1 MKRKHLYLLAAVV
14 FLLIIVSAVYL
25 LVLRK
30 NSAEYRVIK
39 PLNETIENTIMASA
53 VITPRVGA
61 YINVGSRISGTVM
74 KLSVKVGNYVQK
86 NQIIAVIDHRE
97 MDEMIR
103 QIEAQIQ
110 SKKLLIKQT
119 KKEKIMDI
127 DDIDSK
133 LKQSQNVLSYAK
145 SNFIRMKTLFE
156 KGFISK
162 DDFSKKKTDY
172 ENDIIEVKNNEKML
186 HNKIQYYNY
195 KLKSLKS
202 DLISLKAKLKQQLI
216 QRSYAFIRAP
226 ISGYIAEVNTQQGE
240 TVASS
245 FNTPTFVKII
255 DLNRLKCRALVDDSD
270 ISQVKVGDR
279 VYFIPDAYPL
289 KKISA
294 KVEKI
299 YPDGTVI
306 DGVTYYYVDCTI
318 LNNDVHLKPQMNVNA
333 YIITGIHRNT
343 IVLPAD
349 AVKFQ
354 GRNTYVFIKKKG
366 KIIRKRVKTGFE
378 NEGKIEILS
387 GITNKDNIVI
397 YE

>member
-1 MKRKHLYLLAAVV
+1 MKKRYIYLLAAVV
-14 FLLIIVSAVYL
+14 FLLIVSVVYL

-30 NSAEYRVIK
+30 HSTEYRLIK

-61 YINVGSRISGTVM
+61 YINVGSRISGTVT
-74 KLSVKVGNYVQK
+74 KLSVKVGDYVK
-86 NQIIAVIDHRE
+86 KDQIIAVIDHKE
-97 MDEMIR
+97 MDEVII
-103 QIEAQIQ
+103 QIKAQIQ

-119 KKEKIMDI
+119 KREKTIDI
-127 DDIDSK
+127 DDINSK
-133 LKQSQNVLSYAK
+133 LKQSQNVLSYSK
-145 SNFIRMKTLFE
+145 NNFMRMKILFK

-172 ENDIIEVKNNEKML
+172 DNNIIEVRNNERML
-186 HNKIQYYNY
+186 YNKISYYDY
-195 KLKSLKS
+195 KLRSLKS
-202 DLISLKAKLKQQLI
+202 DLIYLKAKLKQQLI
-216 QRSYAFIRAP
+216 QRSYAFIKAP

-255 DLNRLKCRALVDDSD
+255 NLNRLKCRALVDDSD
-270 ISQVKVGDR
+270 ISQVKISDK

-289 KKISA
+289 KKVKA
-294 KVEKI
+294 KVEKV
-299 YPDGTVI
+299 YPDGTII

-318 LNNDVHLKPQMNVNA
+318 LDNNLHLKPQMNVNA
-333 YIITGIHRNT
+333 YITTGVHKNAV
-343 IVLPAD
+343 VLPAD

-354 GRNTYVFIKKKG
+354 EKYSYVFIKKKG
-366 KIIRKRVKTGFE
+366 KIIKKRVKTGFE
-378 NEGKIEILS
+378 NKGKIEILS
-387 GITNKDNIVI
+387 GITNKYNVVI

>member
-127 DDIDSK
+127 DDINSK

-145 SNFIRMKTLFE
+145 SNFIRIKTLFE

-162 DDFSKKKTDY
+162 DDFFKKKADY
-172 ENDIIEVKNNEKML
+172 DNDIIEVKNNEKML
-186 HNKIQYYNY
+186 DNKIPYYNY
-195 KLKSLKS
+195 KLKSLEA
-202 DLISLKAKLKQQLI
+202 DLISLKAKLEQQLI
-216 QRSYAFIRAP
+216 QRSYAFIKAP

-245 FNTPTFVKII
+245 FNTPTFVKVV

-270 ISQVKVGDR
+270 ISQVKVGDK

-318 LNNDVHLKPQMNVNA
+318 LNNDVHLKPQMDVNA
-333 YIITGIHRNT
+333 YIITGIHKNAV
-343 IVLPAD
+343 VLPAD

-354 GRNTYVFIKKKG
+354 GRNTYVFIKKKR
-366 KIIRKRVKTGFE
+366 KIIRKKVKTGFE

>member
-1 MKRKHLYLLAAVV
+1 MKGKRLYLLVAVV
-14 FLLIIVSAVYL
+14 FLIMIFAVYFFAF
-25 LVLRK
+25 RK
-30 NSAEYRVIK
+30 HNVKYRVIK
-39 PLNETIENTIMASA
+39 PSNETIENTIMASGI
-53 VITPRVGA
+53 ITPRVGA

-74 KLSVKVGNYVQK
+74 KLNVKVGDYVQK

-97 MDEMIR
+97 MDEMIK
-103 QIEAQIQ
+103 QIKAQIQ

-119 KKEKIMDI
+119 KKEKIIDI
-127 DDIDSK
+127 DDINSK

-145 SNFIRMKTLFE
+145 GNFIRIKTLFE

-162 DDFSKKKTDY
+162 DDFFKKKADY
-172 ENDIIEVKNNEKML
+172 DNDIIEIKNDKKTL
-186 HNKIQYYNY
+186 HNKISYYDY
-195 KLKSLKS
+195 KLKSLRS
-202 DLISLKAKLKQQLI
+202 DLASLKAKLAQQLI
-216 QRSYAFIRAP
+216 QKSYAFIKAP
-226 ISGYIAEVNTQQGE
+226 ISGYIAEVNTQAGE

-255 DLNRLKCRALVDDSD
+255 DLNRMKCRVLVDDSD
-270 ISQVKVGDR
+270 ISQVKISDK

-318 LNNDVHLKPQMNVNA
+318 LNSDVHLKLQMNVNA
-333 YIITGIHRNT
+333 YITTGIHKNAV
-343 IVLPAD
+343 VLPSD

-354 GRNTYVFIKKKG
+354 EKNTYVFIKKKR
-366 KIIRKRVKTGFE
+366 KIIRKKVKTGFE

>member
-1 MKRKHLYLLAAVV
+1 MKRRYIYLLSAIA
-14 FLLIIVSAVYL
+14 FLLIVSAVYL

-30 NSAEYRVIK
+30 HSAEYRLIK

-74 KLSVKVGNYVQK
+74 NLSVKVGDYVK
-86 NQIIAVIDHRE
+86 KDQIIAVIDHRE
-97 MDEMIR
+97 MDEIIR

-119 KKEKIMDI
+119 KKGKVIDI
-127 DDIDSK
+127 DDINSK
-133 LKQSQNVLSYAK
+133 LKQSQNVLSYSK
-145 SNFIRMKTLFE
+145 SNFMRMKTLFE

-162 DDFSKKKTDY
+162 DDFSKKKTNYD
-172 ENDIIEVKNNEKML
+172 NDIIEVRNNEKIL
-186 HNKIQYYNY
+186 HNKILYYDY
-195 KLKSLKS
+195 ELKSLKS
-202 DLISLKAKLKQQLI
+202 DLIYLKAKLEQQLI
-216 QRSYAFIRAP
+216 QRSYAFIKAP

-255 DLNRLKCRALVDDSD
+255 NLNSLKCRALVDDSD
-270 ISQVKVGDR
+270 ISQVKISDK

-289 KKISA
+289 KKIKA

-299 YPDGTVI
+299 YPDGTII

-318 LNNDVHLKPQMNVNA
+318 LDNNIHLKPQMNVNA
-333 YIITGIHRNT
+333 YITTGVHKNAV
-343 IVLPAD
+343 VLPAD

-354 GRNTYVFIKKKG
+354 EKHSYVFIKKNG
-366 KIIRKRVKTGFE
+366 KIIEKRVKTGFE
-378 NEGKIEILS
+378 NEGRIEILS
-387 GITNKDNIVI
+387 GITDKDNVVV

>member
-1 MKRKHLYLLAAVV
+1 MKRKYFYLLAAVV
-14 FLLIIVSAVYL
+14 FLLIIVSVVYL
-25 LVLRK
+25 LVLHK
-30 NSAEYRVIK
+30 NNTKYRVIK
-39 PLNETIENTIMASA
+39 PSNETIENTIMASA

-61 YINVGSRISGTVM
+61 YINVGSRISGTVT
-74 KLSVKVGNYVQK
+74 KLGVKIGDYVKK

-97 MDEMIR
+97 MDETIK
-103 QIEAQIQ
+103 QIKAQIQ

-119 KKEKIMDI
+119 KKEKIVDI
-127 DDIDSK
+127 DDINSK

-145 SNFIRMKTLFE
+145 SNFIRIKTLFE

-162 DDFSKKKTDY
+162 DDFFKKKADY
-172 ENDIIEVKNNEKML
+172 DNDIIEVKNNEKML
-186 HNKIQYYNY
+186 DNKIPYYNY
-195 KLKSLKS
+195 KLKSLEA
-202 DLISLKAKLKQQLI
+202 DLISLKAKLEQQLI
-216 QRSYAFIRAP
+216 QRSYAFIKAP

-245 FNTPTFVKII
+245 FNTPTFVKVV

-270 ISQVKVGDR
+270 ISQVKVGDK

-318 LNNDVHLKPQMNVNA
+318 LNNDVHLKPQMDVNA
-333 YIITGIHRNT
+333 YIITGIHKNAV
-343 IVLPAD
+343 VLPAD

-354 GRNTYVFIKKKG
+354 GRNTYVFIKKKR
-366 KIIRKRVKTGFE
+366 KIIRKKVKTGFE